1 MNVCIRVAIVVVH
14 ECNTDARR
22 NHHHRTEQT
31 GREHHG
37 VFTRA
42 HQPENQHETKRH
54 RTQAHQMLAQSDTQR
69 QIPTIRQPLP
79 AQCRRSRAWH
89 LGSAAPPIS
98 LLRHGEGDEQAEHRI
113 LQAKSNGLPEVARSY
128 GTSAISA
135 SNSSCTPY
143 ATRLRVCW
151 KPCTSSHA

>member
-1 MNVCIRVAIVVVH
+1 MFVSEFAIVVVH

-54 RTQAHQMLAQSDTQR
+54 RTQAHQMLAQSDTQQ
-69 QIPTIRQPLP
+69 QIPQYGNHYQHNVGDHEHGTLV
-79 AQCRRSRAWH
+79 ARRH
-89 LGSAAPPIS
+89 PFHCCE
-98 LLRHGEGDEQAEHRI
+98 HGEGDEQAEHRI
-113 LQAKSNGLPEVARSY
+113 LRAEIERLARS
-128 GTSAISA
+128 GEIV
-135 SNSSCTPY
+135 
-143 ATRLRVCW
+143 R
-151 KPCTSSHA
+151 HFGD